1 MEGKKSLVKVG
12 RGKNGCAL
20 GRGKNGCAL
29 PCPPSA
35 FCTTHIYN
43 LARKQA
49 LSKCTSMWY
58 TNHYTAGITA
68 KPTYHTCITGT
79 TRKSVYQS
87 NTELKWKAY
96 QSAIHASCVP
106 LPPQWPI
113 LKETKRNIPCTSFK
127 QQHSSARFQASHPS
141 SKLCHNWLRSFKQQH
156 SSTTLPSLT
165 PILQTTSQLV
175 IPLEGHSLSLCICLP
190 KSTLKVVTL
199 SLSSVNFVENLGSKT
214 MEVTQHQSM
223 RLHMRHMCLGLK

>member
-1 MEGKKSLVKVG
+1 MWCGKIRPLKLACSIHVHKQLRTQNLIWFLDSTAVLVMEQQQKHWKNHQVSLPHCQCVWEILTDGGKKSLVKVGRGTNGCALG

-127 QQHSSARFQASHPS
+127 QQHSSTR
-141 SKLCHNWLRSFKQQH
+141 
-156 SSTTLPSLT
+156 LPSLT
-165 PILQTTSQLV
+165 PILQTMS
-175 IPLEGHSLSLCICLP
+175 
-190 KSTLKVVTL
+190 
-199 SLSSVNFVENLGSKT
+199 
-214 MEVTQHQSM
+214 
-223 RLHMRHMCLGLK
+223 